1 MARPKTPR
9 VPPAPPDPVPVDVVL
24 APVAPVLEVAD
35 VEPPAPVLVELVVM
49 LTAHSPVAWTQ
60 AWPSGQ
66 TTPAHGQLPH
76 APVTGSQ
83 QEPLVHDVGVHR
95 FGTHVGVACAL
106 SQVSPAAQGG
116 PQSATHAPLT
126 QTSPALQTLPAHE
139 STQVWSVNV
148 GLGLHS

>member
-9 VPPAPPDPVPVDVVL
+9 VPPAPPDPVPVDVL
-24 APVAPVLEVAD
+24 VAPVDPVLVVDD
-35 VEPPAPVLVELVVM
+35 VEPPAPVLVEVVT
-49 LTAHSPVAWTQ
+49 LLAAHSPVAWSQ

-66 TTPAHGQLPH
+66 MTPAHGQLPH

-83 QEPLVHDVGVHR
+83 QEPLVHVVGVHR
-95 FGTHVGVACAL
+95 FGTHVGVGCDR
-106 SQVSPAAQGG
+106 SQISPAAQGVL
-116 PQSATHAPLT
+116 QSATQAPLT
-126 QTSPALQTLPAHE
+126 QTSPDLQTLPAHD